1 MNYAY
6 GAHMP
11 IPSNK
16 PTERRSAM
24 AEQAEFPR
32 TPLVLVTIDQEWTVR
47 SLESILSPAGYAVVK
62 ARNGEQAK
70 ELLKRVKPDLLLVD
84 YELPDMTG
92 TALVEA
98 IRKRSANLR
107 ATPIVMLTMDALNRD
122 QRIEALKAG
131 AWEIVRAP
139 FDQEELTLK
148 LQAFVCMK
156 LRADEAREESLVDDR
171 SGFYNVQGLM
181 KRVSELTADAARHRR
196 SLACVVVAPDLV
208 AQEVVDQS
216 LEPELV
222 GNEIATA
229 LASVTRIS
237 DTVGRLGE
245 TEFVVIA
252 PGTTPEAA
260 DAFAQRLLAR
270 LSGAEAVG
278 RALSAQSL
286 RAGYYAVA
294 EQDAETVM
302 PVDILTRATL
312 ALRRAQADEGGA
324 VIHAFRN

>member
-1 MNYAY
+1 
-6 GAHMP
+6 MP
-11 IPSNK
+11 TPDPE

-24 AEQAEFPR
+24 ADQAEFPR

-62 ARNGEQAK
+62 ARNGEEAQ
-70 ELLKRVKPDLLLVD
+70 ELLKRVSPDLILVD
-84 YELPDMTG
+84 HELPDMPG
-92 TALVEA
+92 TALIES
-98 IRKRSANLR
+98 IRSRSASLR
-107 ATPIVMLTMDALNRD
+107 NTPAVLLTMDALNRE
-122 QRIEALKAG
+122 QRIEALRAG

-148 LQAFVCMK
+148 LQAFVMMK
-156 LRADEAREESLVDDR
+156 LQADEAREESLVDDR

-181 KRVSELTADAARHRR
+181 KRVSELTADAARNRR
-196 SLACVVVAPDLV
+196 SLACLVVAPHLG
-208 AQEVVDQS
+208 AQGEGGGPG
-216 LEPELV
+216 EPERL
-222 GNEIATA
+222 GKEMATA

-252 PGTTPEAA
+252 PGTAPEAA
-260 DAFAQRLLAR
+260 DSFAERLLSR
-270 LSGAEAVG
+270 LAASETIG
-278 RALSAQSL
+278 RNLRLQTL

-312 ALRRAQADEGGA
+312 ALRRAQAEEGGTA
-324 VIHAFRN
+324 IQAFRN

>member
-1 MNYAY
+1 
-6 GAHMP
+6 MP
-11 IPSNK
+11 D
-16 PTERRSAM
+16 
-24 AEQAEFPR
+24 QAEFPR

-62 ARNGEQAK
+62 ARNGEEAQD
-70 ELLKRVKPDLLLVD
+70 LLKRVSPDLILVD
-84 YELPDMTG
+84 NELPDMAG
-92 TALVEA
+92 TALIQS
-98 IRKRSANLR
+98 IRARSAALQT
-107 ATPIVMLTMDALNRD
+107 APIVLLTMDALNRE
-122 QRIEALKAG
+122 QRIDALRAG

-148 LQAFVCMK
+148 LQAFVMMK

-181 KRVSELTADAARHRR
+181 KRVSELTADAARNRR
-196 SLACVVVAPDLV
+196 SLACLVVAPDLS
-208 AQEVVDQS
+208 AGIQAGMVD
-216 LEPELV
+216 EPERI
-222 GNEIATA
+222 GNEMATA

-252 PGTTPEAA
+252 PGTTPESA
-260 DAFAQRLLAR
+260 DDFAQRLLSR
-270 LSGAEAVG
+270 LAASEQVG
-278 RALSAQSL
+278 RHFAGQAL

-312 ALRRAQADEGGA
+312 ALRRAQAGEGGPS
-324 VIHAFRN
+324 IQAFRN